1 MIRSLWF
8 RRLAVAVAAIAGVT
22 ASAGLPESQGV
33 GAGSP
38 RDAVFLAD
46 AGVAA
51 LHDRGVA
58 VERRIVYKE
67 QLVAGLLERRYALDE
82 VAREFV
88 QVIAEDETNLA
99 VLRQTFGGGT
109 DEERAARNV
118 IAYVRTQSLPPYE
131 MSRAIAHLQ
140 AEFSRLYPTR

>member
-1 MIRSLWF
+1 MATRT
-8 RRLAVAVAAIAGVT
+8 GVV
-22 ASAGLPESQGV
+22 L
-33 GAGSP
+33 GAGGVLGAAWTIGALAALQEQRAWDP
-38 RDAVFLAD
+38 RDAEVLAD

-67 QLVAGLLERRYALDE
+67 QLVAGLLEHRYALDE

-88 QVIAEDETNLA
+88 QVIEEDETNLA
-99 VLRQTFGGGT
+99 VLRETFGGRT